1 MHIGIGVDWREV
13 FQVFRVEFVGHFD
26 EPARTAFKGILFAVD
41 VGDDDGHEEGDGDE
55 QHGAA
60 EEHAWN
66 INRRCVDYRQ
76 PIHECNVL

>member
-26 EPARTAFKGILFAVD
+26 EPAGAAFEGILFAVD
-41 VGDDDGHEEGDGDE
+41 VGYDHSHEEGDGDE

-60 EEHAWN
+60 EEHAW
-66 INRRCVDYRQ
+66 IMERPFV
-76 PIHECNVL
+76 